1 MSATDTTQVRFG
13 FATLFALAWPIVLSR
28 ATQAVIGFCDAT
40 MVAPYGED
48 AVAATTT
55 GAMNSLNVF
64 ILPMGIVFIV
74 QSVASQLAGA
84 GDRWGARRYGWY
96 GLLVALAAAVL
107 VTLFIP
113 AVHPGLGLLGY
124 TPSVHLLMSD
134 YMVIRFL
141 SCGAVVGT
149 EALGNWYGGLGNT
162 RLPML
167 VNVVAMVLNVAL
179 NWVLIYGNLGAPELG
194 VRGAAIASAL
204 ASWISFL
211 LIFAL
216 FARRRGEGRE
226 PRREPMRLAEVGRML
241 RFGLPNGFN
250 WFLEFAAFSFFV
262 NVIVADLG
270 TTSVAAL
277 MAVVQVNSMAFMP
290 AFGMASAGAI
300 LVGQAI
306 GARMHDHV
314 PGVVRRTTV
323 ITATWQCLVGAFYF
337 LFPGPVMMLFDSPDV
352 SSAALVRL
360 GAKLLAV
367 SAAWQLFDAI
377 AITVSEALRAAGDT
391 AWSLWA
397 RIVLAWVVFVPL
409 SYLVV
414 GHWDGGA
421 VGAVLCLVFYLA
433 VLSIALVQRFRSG
446 AWRRIDLTGA
456 DLAGADAAGDQS
468 GKITSQ

>member
-1 MSATDTTQVRFG
+1 MSSADTSQARFG

-74 QSVASQLAGA
+74 QSFASQLAGA
-84 GDRWGARRYGWY
+84 GDRVGARRYGWY
-96 GLLVALAAAVL
+96 GLVVALAAAVL
-107 VTLFIP
+107 VTLAIP
-113 AVHPGLGLLGY
+113 GVSPGLGMLGF
-124 TPSVHLLMSD
+124 TPSVHLLLSD
-134 YMVIRFL
+134 YMAIRFL
-141 SCGAVVGT
+141 SCGAVVGI

-167 VNVVAMVLNVAL
+167 VNVAAMVLNLAL

-194 VRGAAIASAL
+194 VRGAAIASTV
-204 ASWISFL
+204 ASWASFV
-211 LIFAL
+211 LILVL
-216 FARRRGEGRE
+216 FARRGGGSGHDLRHE
-226 PRREPMRLAEVGRML
+226 PLRLAELGRML

-270 TTSVAAL
+270 TTAVAAL
-277 MAVVQVNSMAFMP
+277 MAVVQVNSVAFMP

-306 GARMHDHV
+306 GAKLHDDV
-314 PGVVRRTTV
+314 GGVVRRTTLV
-323 ITATWQCLVGAFYF
+323 TATWQCLVGAFYF
-337 LFPGPVMMLFDSPDV
+337 LFPGPVMMLFDSPDL

-409 SYLVV
+409 SWLVV
-414 GHWDGGA
+414 GHWGGGA

-433 VLSIALVQRFRSG
+433 VLSVALVQRFRSG
-446 AWRRIDLTGA
+446 AWRRIDLTGTHGEPTVA
-456 DLAGADAAGDQS
+456 P
-468 GKITSQ
+468 